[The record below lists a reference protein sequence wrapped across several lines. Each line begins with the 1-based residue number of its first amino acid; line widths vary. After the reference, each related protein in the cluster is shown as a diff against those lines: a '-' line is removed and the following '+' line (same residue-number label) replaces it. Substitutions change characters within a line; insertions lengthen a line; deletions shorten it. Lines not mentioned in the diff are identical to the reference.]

1 MNAPIRITFREN
13 VEHFIEAQ
21 GQSPPP
27 LGKRFPRATQNK
39 IMGAV
44 VVFALVVAFGQEL
57 MSGRSPGIV
66 APAVVFTV
74 AIMGFWFWLFKRMG
88 LYKSVAP
95 FEYQWTEKDRARF
108 EKSYRKKT
116 GRSESVVA
124 CEFDEN
130 GFSMTPQDDK
140 TVKYSWEQISR
151 AIERPKGLFV
161 YVRSWMYFWFP
172 KASFATREDY
182 QLLIQII
189 AQKVPRFER
198 PDFGKMA
205 FIALGSNLGN
215 SSEILN
221 QALSLLQEF
230 SDSPLLK
237 SSFFETEPVDCPPG
251 SPKFI
256 NAVAAITPRLG
267 ETPESL
273 LNKLQ
278 KIEKEFGRTP
288 KKVLNE
294 ARPLDLDLIAF
305 GNEIR
310 ATPELILPHPRAH
323 LRRFVLQPLAE
334 IAPDLVLPGQ
344 GGAVAMLL
352 SQLTSGEVVRK
363 LP

>member
-1 MNAPIRITFREN
+1 
-13 VEHFIEAQ
+13 
-21 GQSPPP
+21 
-27 LGKRFPRATQNK
+27 
-39 IMGAV
+39 
-44 VVFALVVAFGQEL
+44 
-57 MSGRSPGIV
+57 
-66 APAVVFTV
+66 
-74 AIMGFWFWLFKRMG
+74 MG

-108 EKSYRKKT
+108 EKVYRKKT
-116 GRSESVVA
+116 GRNESVVA

-130 GFSMTPQDDK
+130 GFLMVPQDDK

-172 KASFATREDY
+172 KASFATTEDY

-189 AQKVPRFER
+189 AQEVPRFER
-198 PDFGKMA
+198 PDFGRMV

-215 SSEILN
+215 SREILN
-221 QALSLLQEF
+221 QAFSSLQEF
-230 SDSPLLK
+230 SDSSLLK

-251 SPKFI
+251 SPNFI
-256 NAVAAITPRLG
+256 NAVAAITPRPV

-273 LNKLQ
+273 LKKLQ

-294 ARPLDLDLIAF
+294 ARPLDLDLVAF

-310 ATPELILPHPRAH
+310 NTPELTLPHPRAH
-323 LRRFVLQPLAE
+323 LRQFVLQPLAE

-344 GGAVAMLL
+344 GETAAKLFR
-352 SQLTSGEVVRK
+352 QLTSAEVVRK